1 MNSFRRDRNVLC
13 LMKEKTK
20 ILPKKTPEIIT
31 ISGVF
36 LIKNFGKIYSNFT
49 STLVIFLFNLAKTS
63 AEISRSSL

>member
-1 MNSFRRDRNVLC
+1 
-13 LMKEKTK
+13 MKEKTK
-20 ILPKKTPEIIT
+20 ILPKKTPEIIA